1 MGRKKRVS
9 RMTILFR
16 DTRGGLYGV
25 SENRLD
31 TIKWRSTEKYD
42 NPIELYSGKR
52 RVVIPGASY
61 EDTVYLTIKQTDP
74 LPLTILSIVPEVEA
88 GG

>member
-25 SENRLD
+25 GEKRLD
-31 TIKWRSTEKYD
+31 AIKWRSTEKYD
-42 NPIELYSGKR
+42 SPIALYNGKR
-52 RVVIPGASY
+52 HVVIPSASY

-74 LPLTILSIVPEVEA
+74 LPMTILSIVPEVEA